1 MQIKIIIVKI
11 IFNFTLEE
19 INLEINT
26 ILYYITIFTSSFLM
40 IIVSQK
46 IFLKYNLPIEFKELM
61 FVIHGVVLSSSCE
74 NTKFLIE
81 P

>member
-1 MQIKIIIVKI
+1 MRYKNHYASLNSI
-11 IFNFTLEE
+11 
-19 INLEINT
+19 
-26 ILYYITIFTSSFLM
+26 SSKEVISYFAK
-40 IIVSQK
+40 K

-74 NTKFLIE
+74 NTKFQIE